1 MRMLSCLLG
10 LLAGILLGTPLAA
23 QDFPTRP
30 IHIIAPFGPGTATDT
45 VARVVAAEMSRRT
58 GQSVVVDNRPG
69 AEGQIGAQAAAT
81 AAPDGYTIFV
91 TTQTTQAINQHV
103 YKTLPYDPV
112 KSFAPISGLS
122 SGAQIVMV
130 RNDLP
135 VKSIP
140 ELIALARAQPG
151 KLTFGSGNGSA
162 RGAAELFRI
171 MAKVDLLGVPYKT
184 QPQVVADLLGD
195 RIDMTFS
202 DFTVGLPPVRDGRA
216 RGLAVT
222 SPERYP
228 GLEQFPTVAESGLP
242 GYESRPWNAA
252 YAPAGTPRPIIDK
265 LNQLIREAVAS
276 EVLSDAAAH
285 DACRAFSGLAGGVG
299 GVAGEGNREMGR
311 DRPHRRD
318 EGTLS
323 QRDMKPSSPCD

>member
-1 MRMLSCLLG
+1 MRMLVCLLV
-10 LLAGILLGTPLAA
+10 GILQIAPLAA
-23 QDFPTRP
+23 QDYPTRP

-45 VARVVAAEMSRRT
+45 VARVVASELSRLT

-112 KSFAPISGLS
+112 KSFAPISALS
-122 SGAQIVMV
+122 GGAQMVIV
-130 RNDLP
+130 RNDLA
-135 VKSIP
+135 VKSVQ
-140 ELIALARAQPG
+140 ELIELARAQPG

-184 QPQVVADLLGD
+184 QPQVLADLMGG
-195 RIDMTFS
+195 RIDVTFS

-222 SPERYP
+222 SLTRWP

-265 LNQLIREAVAS
+265 LNHLIREAVAS
-276 EVLSDAAAH
+276 EAYRRLMSTTLGVPFPGSPEELAAWQASETVKWGEVV
-285 DACRAFSGLAGGVG
+285 RIAG
-299 GVAGEGNREMGR
+299 
-311 DRPHRRD
+311 
-318 EGTLS
+318 
-323 QRDMKPSSPCD
+323 MKEP

>member
-1 MRMLSCLLG
+1 MRLLICLLV
-10 LLAGILLGTPLAA
+10 GILQAAPLAA
-23 QDFPTRP
+23 QDFPSRA

-45 VARVVAAEMSRRT
+45 VARVIAAELTRLT
-58 GQSVVVDNRPG
+58 GQAAVVDNKPG

-81 AAPDGYTIFV
+81 ALPDGYTIFV

-103 YKTLPYDPV
+103 YKRLLYDPV
-112 KSFAPISGLS
+112 KSFEPISGLS
-122 SGAQIVMV
+122 GGAQMVVV

-135 VKSIP
+135 VRTIP
-140 ELIALARAQPG
+140 EFIALAKAQPG

-184 QPQVVADLLGD
+184 QTQVIADLLGGRLD
-195 RIDMTFS
+195 VTFS
-202 DFTVGLPPVRDGRA
+202 DFTTGLPPVRDGRA

-228 GLEQFPTVAESGLP
+228 GLEQYPAVAEFVS
-242 GYESRPWNAA
+242 GYESRPWNAV

-265 LNQLIREAVAS
+265 LNRLIREAVAS
-276 EVLSDAAAH
+276 EAYRNLLKTTLAMPFPCSPEELAAFQAEETVKWGEVV
-285 DACRAFSGLAGGVG
+285 RIAGMQ
-299 GVAGEGNREMGR
+299 E
-311 DRPHRRD
+311 P
-318 EGTLS
+318 
-323 QRDMKPSSPCD
+323 